1 MKCSRTLLLPALLL
15 AVVTTPNFSRAQG
28 SGYSVTER
36 GADYQVWQKTT
47 VEHGTNRIHRY
58 VELAAGMNFTNA
70 SGQLVPSREQITLL
84 PQGGAVAVRG
94 QHQVYFPA
102 DIFNG
107 VIDLITPDGRELRS
121 RPLGVSYDDGTNT
134 VFIATLTNSVGW
146 LTSSNQVTYPN
157 AFSGLKADLVCTYR
171 KSGFECDLVFRQSP
185 PKPAQFGL
193 SNARSTVQLVTE
205 FFNTTDPQQ
214 IPAQSDAKF
223 GLQDSTLQ
231 FGRMT
236 MTQGKAFA
244 VGGGGQTNLL
254 GRLKA
259 GMTSVY
265 KRWIHAGGRTFLI
278 EEVPLVHLTN
288 DLAALPLTASV
299 ALPGGQRLMAAG
311 HREFPAAHGLLAD
324 TNQILLASAD
334 LNRSPGVVLD
344 YVAVNSGGDYTFSAG
359 TTYYV
364 SGPCYFNKVTL
375 NGGAVIKY
383 ANVNSAT
390 ASVEVDGT
398 LTCNTSADSPAI
410 FTAADDNTVG
420 ETIYYS
426 TGSPAGN
433 FYA

>member
-278 EEVPLVHLTN
+278 EEVPLVRLTN
-288 DLAALPLTASV
+288 DLAALPLTASA
-299 ALPGGQRLMAAG
+299 ALPGGQRLMAL
-311 HREFPAAHGLLAD
+311 R
-324 TNQILLASAD
+324 I
-334 LNRSPGVVLD
+334 
-344 YVAVNSGGDYTFSAG
+344 
-359 TTYYV
+359 
-364 SGPCYFNKVTL
+364 
-375 NGGAVIKY
+375 
-383 ANVNSAT
+383 
-390 ASVEVDGT
+390 
-398 LTCNTSADSPAI
+398 TSAAI
-410 FTAADDNTVG
+410 
-420 ETIYYS
+420 S
-426 TGSPAGN
+426 
-433 FYA
+433 